1 MAKTKKRKK
10 AKSGA
15 TKKKS
20 RVRRAPKRAT
30 RPAVRRKKPA
40 KQKSIKNSGR
50 KAEKKPPAKTPA
62 PATLPNI
69 EVVATGGQRFRLPDL
84 HGRNV
89 ILYFYPKDDTS
100 GCTQEGCDV
109 RDNFADFTMRDTVV
123 FGVSRDSVDSHERF
137 KLKHSFPFDLIS
149 DPDERLC
156 RAFGVMQP
164 KSLYGRQYVGV
175 ERSTFVYDREG
186 KLRRELRGVKVPGH
200 IAELLME
207 LDRL

>member
-1 MAKTKKRKK
+1 MA
-10 AKSGA
+10 A
-15 TKKKS
+15 KKS
-20 RVRRAPKRAT
+20 
-30 RPAVRRKKPA
+30 
-40 KQKSIKNSGR
+40 
-50 KAEKKPPAKTPA
+50 PAKTPA
-62 PATLPNI
+62 PATLPDI

-84 HGRNV
+84 RGRNV
-89 ILYFYPKDDTS
+89 ILYFYPRDDTP

-123 FGVSRDSVDSHERF
+123 FGVSRDPVDSHERF
-137 KLKHSFPFDLIS
+137 KLKYSFPFDLIS

-164 KSLYGRQYVGV
+164 KSLYGRRYIGV

-200 IAELLME
+200 VAELLME